1 MIELIFNCYVVRS
14 NNEVNKITDGAERL
28 RLDNALHY

>member
-1 MIELIFNCYVVRS
+1 MIELIVNCYVVRS